1 MNFKDL
7 EFYTKT
13 INGTTITNTFSVPDN
28 KISVTV
34 NKMWNDSNNMYGK
47 RPSSIKLQVKNGQ
60 TVVQEATVTQSDSW
74 RYMFTDLAK
83 YDNKGNEIN
92 YTVDEKEVNS
102 GDLKFYKKEIEDTTI
117 TNTFTVPDEK
127 INVTVIKVWNDN
139 NNVNGKRPES
149 IMLQVKNGQM
159 LVEEQEI
166 TEANGWKYTFTD
178 LAKYDDR
185 GNEITYTVDEKEVNL
200 GDLKFYTKEIN
211 DKTITNTFTIPD
223 EKVNVMVNKVWNDNN
238 NISKKRPES
247 IILQVKNRSTVVAEQ
262 TVTEVNGWKYTFTNL
277 PKYDS
282 QGNEILYTVDE
293 EVVNKDDLKFYTKEI
308 NGTTITN
315 TFTIPDE
322 KTMLY
327 VIKLWDDNEN
337 EKGYRPKS
345 IKIQVKN
352 GNIIMAEEII
362 TEETNW
368 EYLFKDL
375 PKYDEQGNEITY
387 TVDEKEVNSNDLL
400 RYDTV
405 INSEETVQGVK
416 GIAVINTY
424 NYGKVTVKY
433 IDKETNKELDSEEIE
448 GKIGDSY
455 VTKQK
460 EISGYEYVERTEN
473 AKGEITKEDIIVT
486 YYYEKKQ
493 ETVKPDKPALPATG
507 DSYILEIIILVASA
521 TAYLVVLALKHKRC
535 K

>member
-1 MNFKDL
+1 MK
-7 EFYTKT
+7 
-13 INGTTITNTFSVPDN
+13 
-28 KISVTV
+28 
-34 NKMWNDSNNMYGK
+34 
-47 RPSSIKLQVKNGQ
+47 
-60 TVVQEATVTQSDSW
+60 
-74 RYMFTDLAK
+74 
-83 YDNKGNEIN
+83 
-92 YTVDEKEVNS
+92 
-102 GDLKFYKKEIEDTTI
+102 
-117 TNTFTVPDEK
+117 
-127 INVTVIKVWNDN
+127 
-139 NNVNGKRPES
+139 
-149 IMLQVKNGQM
+149 
-159 LVEEQEI
+159 
-166 TEANGWKYTFTD
+166 
-178 LAKYDDR
+178 
-185 GNEITYTVDEKEVNL
+185 
-200 GDLKFYTKEIN
+200 
-211 DKTITNTFTIPD
+211 
-223 EKVNVMVNKVWNDNN
+223 
-238 NISKKRPES
+238 
-247 IILQVKNRSTVVAEQ
+247 
-262 TVTEVNGWKYTFTNL
+262 
-277 PKYDS
+277 
-282 QGNEILYTVDE
+282 
-293 EVVNKDDLKFYTKEI
+293 
-308 NGTTITN
+308 
-315 TFTIPDE
+315 

-460 EISGYEYVERTEN
+460 EISGYEYVARTEN

-507 DSYILEIIILVASA
+507 DSYISEIIILVSSA